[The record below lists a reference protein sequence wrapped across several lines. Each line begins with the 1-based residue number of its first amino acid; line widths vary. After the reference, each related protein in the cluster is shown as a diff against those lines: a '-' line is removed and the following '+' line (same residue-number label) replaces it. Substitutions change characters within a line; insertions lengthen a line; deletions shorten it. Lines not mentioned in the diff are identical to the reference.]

1 MEQVSIDTLS
11 LILNFRMTEKQRAK
25 LEAEAKKKLSDM
37 RKNAAAEM
45 KLREEKLERLRV
57 RFHFGPLGR
66 FKCSTF
72 RR

>member
-1 MEQVSIDTLS
+1 MDKVSIDTVS
-11 LILNFRMTEKQRAK
+11 MILNFRVTEKQRAK

-57 RFHFGPLGR
+57 RFQFGSLD
-66 FKCSTF
+66 
-72 RR
+72 

>member
-1 MEQVSIDTLS
+1 MEQVSIDTVS
-11 LILNFRMTEKQRAK
+11 MILNFRVTEKQRAK

-57 RFHFGPLGR
+57 RFQFGSLD
-66 FKCSTF
+66 
-72 RR
+72 

>member
-1 MEQVSIDTLS
+1 MEQVSIDTVS
-11 LILNFRMTEKQRAK
+11 MILNFRVTEKQRAK

-57 RFHFGPLGR
+57 RFHFGSLD
-66 FKCSTF
+66 
-72 RR
+72 

>member
-1 MEQVSIDTLS
+1 MDKVSINTVS
-11 LILNFRMTEKQRAK
+11 MILNFRMTEKQRAK

-57 RFHFGPLGR
+57 RFQFGSLD
-66 FKCSTF
+66 
-72 RR
+72 

>member
-1 MEQVSIDTLS
+1 MEQVSIDTVS
-11 LILNFRMTEKQRAK
+11 MILNFRVTEKQRAK

-57 RFHFGPLGR
+57 RFQLG
-66 FKCSTF
+66 SLD
-72 RR
+72 